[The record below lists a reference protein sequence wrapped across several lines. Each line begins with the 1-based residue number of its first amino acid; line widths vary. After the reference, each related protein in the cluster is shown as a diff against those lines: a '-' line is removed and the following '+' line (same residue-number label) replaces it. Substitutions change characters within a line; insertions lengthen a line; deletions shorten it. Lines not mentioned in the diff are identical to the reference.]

1 MTTVVRFVSLAA
13 AITAFSTLSGCNSQQ
28 AHDHSGHD
36 HSEHGQGA
44 HAATS
49 AASHG
54 DASAHNHGDEGPH
67 GGHLIEL
74 GHGHTYHAELI
85 ENDAT
90 ESVTVYILDTHMDEL
105 PIEQETILLNVIAD
119 GQSNAYQLTAVDGN
133 NAIGHSRFES
143 ADKQLFHTLGR
154 YPKLT
159 GKLRVT
165 IKGVP
170 YIGHIARNIRADGHS
185 RQTR

>member
-13 AITAFSTLSGCNSQQ
+13 AIAAFSTLSGCNSQQ

-36 HSEHGQGA
+36 HSGHNHGA
-44 HAATS
+44 HAAMS

-54 DASAHNHGDEGPH
+54 GASAHNHGDEGPH

-74 GHGHTYHAELI
+74 GHGHAYHAELI

-90 ESVTVYILDTHMDEL
+90 ESVTVYILDTHMAEL
-105 PIEQETILLNVIAD
+105 PIEQETILLNVTVD
-119 GQSNAYQLTAVDGN
+119 GRSNAYQLTARDHN
-133 NAIGHSRFES
+133 DAIGHSRFES
-143 ADKQLFHTLGR
+143 ADKQLFHTLEQH
-154 YPKLT
+154 PKLT

-170 YIGHIARNIRADGHS
+170 YVGLIARNIRVHGHS
-185 RQTR
+185 GQTR

>member
-13 AITAFSTLSGCNSQQ
+13 AIAAFSTLSGCNSQQ
-28 AHDHSGHD
+28 AHHAEHDHSGHD
-36 HSEHGQGA
+36 HGA
-44 HAATS
+44 HAAKP
-49 AASHG
+49 A
-54 DASAHNHGDEGPH
+54 AHNHGDKGPH

-74 GHGHTYHAELI
+74 GHSHAYHAELI

-90 ESVTVYILDTHMDEL
+90 ESVTVYILDTHMAEL
-105 PIEQETILLNVIAD
+105 PIEQETILLNVTAD
-119 GQSNAYQLTAVDGN
+119 GQSNAYQLTAVDGSN
-133 NAIGHSRFES
+133 TIGHSIFES
-143 ADKQLFHTLGR
+143 ADKQLFHTLEQH
-154 YPKLT
+154 PKLT

-170 YIGHIARNIRADGHS
+170 YIGHIARNIRAHGHS